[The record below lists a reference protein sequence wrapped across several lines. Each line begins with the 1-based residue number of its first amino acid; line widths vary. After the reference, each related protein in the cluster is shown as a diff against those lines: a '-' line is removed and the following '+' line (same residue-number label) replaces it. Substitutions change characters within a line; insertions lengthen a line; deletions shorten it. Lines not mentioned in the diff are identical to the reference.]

1 MTGTFELFTDENMY
15 FRFRLKAPDGT
26 VVAISRPFSDKS
38 GAVSGISAVREY
50 AGMGLITDLCPEVP
64 ASGSST
70 WPPAVALRTAPAPA
84 VSHVSDLPQL
94 TVGAHLPGTFGPTAR
109 RRVSAGRP
117 NKVA

>member
-50 AGMGLITDLCPEVP
+50 AGMGLITDLCPEIP

-84 VSHVSDLPQL
+84 VSDLPQP
-94 TVGAHLPGTFGPTAR
+94 TVGAHPPGTFGPTAR
-109 RRVSAGRP
+109 RRVSAARP

>member
-1 MTGTFELFTDENMY
+1 MTGRFELFTDENTY

-38 GAVSGISAVREY
+38 AAVSGISAVREY

-70 WPPAVALRTAPAPA
+70 WPPAVAPAPD
-84 VSHVSDLPQL
+84 VGRISDAPQP
-94 TVGAHLPGTFGPTAR
+94 TAGTRLPGTRGPAAP
-109 RRVSAGRP
+109 RRVSDARP
-117 NKVA
+117 YKVA